1 MNNGVSGIVTTC
13 ITGHCTEPLAQH
25 INNLPLTLIA
35 PLGAQNHRRLRSH
48 QQPASLRNHTNT
60 RRSLKPQLRAGEKVA
75 QIFTPR
81 TILNPELEGSRE
93 DKQISY

>member
-1 MNNGVSGIVTTC
+1 
-13 ITGHCTEPLAQH
+13 
-25 INNLPLTLIA
+25 
-35 PLGAQNHRRLRSH
+35 
-48 QQPASLRNHTNT
+48 
-60 RRSLKPQLRAGEKVA
+60 LKPQLRAGEKVA